1 MVQFEMT
8 ATAGNLESNPLETA
22 VMLDSFKG
30 VLKWIFFIIVAIAI
44 AIIYIKKKN
53 ANSDGNKHS

>member
-30 VLKWIFFIIVAIAI
+30 VLKWIFFIIVAIVI
-44 AIIYIKKKN
+44 VIIYIKKKN

>member
-22 VMLDSFKG
+22 VMLDSFEG
-30 VLKWIFFIIVAIAI
+30 VLKWIFFSIVAIVI